1 MTGRHGGRRGRG
13 IPSGQLLF
21 AGRGV
26 GGGGA
31 RRGVLAHTARGA
43 AALIL
48 SLIVLVGAV
57 NASAATLGGA
67 SAHSLGAASTANAR
81 ASGVT
86 IDWTGTPSGAAWNV
100 DGATVRAE
108 GGSFAAGDTV
118 KLTVAPAAGHTGA
131 PCEVRTTPAA
141 ASATVA
147 FPAAAFAACGVLRF
161 DRLGTV
167 AVAVSGAQVAV
178 AASRVGD
185 VRSALTAH
193 SGPVLNADR
202 ALVARTE
209 AVVDGG
215 VSYVGRIAVDVTRGA
230 TVEDLVGER
239 LDVALLGPDGTV
251 RARVGGVISAAA
263 DAPVRVT
270 MEAGSAIPTVVID
283 PRANLPRASWQR
295 SGDVASVSG
304 LLLAPQRIGEAPS
317 PAPASLVSANA
328 QPATPPVRYAIEAVA
343 LDPRLTYTYTTPAND
358 RNSLSYCH
366 TFSVTNTSAQP
377 VTWQVVFDT
386 SLPPL
391 WGMDPTKAGAIGS
404 QWGYV
409 TKSYV
414 AATHLWTIAGSGAN
428 AVLQPGQTLSGMG
441 YCAADVPQPPVDP
454 SGFTTAVS
462 VVAGATDYHVQL
474 RVSVRS
480 DRIYNAPWEITVDL
494 ADYVCAASLT
504 GKAITFSRVQATPVA
519 GSRTKYVIRGLAND
533 TQYVSASHSR
543 DFVFASY
550 SPGGPGWAKPCR

>member
-1 MTGRHGGRRGRG
+1 M
-13 IPSGQLLF
+13 
-21 AGRGV
+21 
-26 GGGGA
+26 
-31 RRGVLAHTARGA
+31 
-43 AALIL
+43 
-48 SLIVLVGAV
+48 
-57 NASAATLGGA
+57 
-67 SAHSLGAASTANAR
+67 
-81 ASGVT
+81 
-86 IDWTGTPSGAAWNV
+86 
-100 DGATVRAE
+100 RAE
-108 GGSFAAGDTV
+108 GGASFAAGDTI
-118 KLTVAPAAGHTGA
+118 KLMVAPAAGQPSA
-131 PCEVRTTPAA
+131 PCEVRAT
-141 ASATVA
+141 SATAVTA
-147 FPAAAFAACGVLRF
+147 VSFPAASFAACGALRI
-161 DRLGTV
+161 DRLGTA

-178 AASRVGD
+178 AASSVGD
-185 VRSALTAH
+185 VRSALTSH
-193 SGPVLNADR
+193 SGPVLNVDR
-202 ALVARTE
+202 ELVARAET
-209 AVVDGG
+209 VVDAG
-215 VSYVGRIAVDVTRGA
+215 VSYLSRIAVTVARGA

-239 LDVALLGPDGTV
+239 LDVALLRADGTV

-263 DAPVRVT
+263 NAAVRVT
-270 MEAGSAIPTVVID
+270 TETGSAVPTILID
-283 PRANLPRASWQR
+283 PRANLPKSSWPR
-295 SGDVASVSG
+295 SADVTGLSG
-304 LLLAPQRIGEAPS
+304 LLLASQRIGEAPS
-317 PAPASLVSANA
+317 AAPASLVSAA
-328 QPATPPVRYAIEAVA
+328 LQPATPPLQYGVDAVA
-343 LDPRLTYTYTTPAND
+343 LDSRLTYTYTTPRND
-358 RNSLSYCH
+358 GNLLSFCH

>member
-48 SLIVLVGAV
+48 TLIVLVGAV

-67 SAHSLGAASTANAR
+67 SAHSLGAASTPNAR
-81 ASGVT
+81 ASAVT

-108 GGSFAAGDTV
+108 GGASFAAGDTV
-118 KLTVAPAAGHTGA
+118 KLTVAPAAGHTGP

-147 FPAAAFAACGVLRF
+147 LPATAFAACGALRF

-209 AVVDGG
+209 AVVDAG
-215 VSYVGRIAVDVTRGA
+215 VAYVGRIAVDVTRGA

-251 RARVGGVISAAA
+251 RARVGGVISAAP

-270 MEAGSAIPTVVID
+270 TEAGSAVPTVVID
-283 PRANLPRASWQR
+283 ARANLPRASWQR
-295 SGDVASVSG
+295 SADVASLSG

-317 PAPASLVSANA
+317 PAA
-328 QPATPPVRYAIEAVA
+328 AIQM
-343 LDPRLTYTYTTPAND
+343 
-358 RNSLSYCH
+358 S
-366 TFSVTNTSAQP
+366 
-377 VTWQVVFDT
+377 
-386 SLPPL
+386 
-391 WGMDPTKAGAIGS
+391 GS
-404 QWGYV
+404 
-409 TKSYV
+409 
-414 AATHLWTIAGSGAN
+414 I
-428 AVLQPGQTLSGMG
+428 
-441 YCAADVPQPPVDP
+441 
-454 SGFTTAVS
+454 
-462 VVAGATDYHVQL
+462 
-474 RVSVRS
+474 
-480 DRIYNAPWEITVDL
+480 
-494 ADYVCAASLT
+494 
-504 GKAITFSRVQATPVA
+504 VQA
-519 GSRTKYVIRGLAND
+519 K
-533 TQYVSASHSR
+533 
-543 DFVFASY
+543 
-550 SPGGPGWAKPCR
+550 